1 MQTTIK
7 VAGMTCKNCEQAVKE
22 ALLDVSGVT
31 KVSVNLDDGTVTI
44 EHTDEVDVATFTEV
58 VEDQGYDVA

>member
-7 VAGMTCKNCEQAVKE
+7 VTGMTCKNCELAVKE
-22 ALLDVSGVT
+22 ALLEVSGVT
-31 KVSVNLDDGTVTI
+31 KVVVSLDDGNVTI
-44 EHTDEVDVATFTEV
+44 DHSDDVDVATLKEV

>member
-7 VAGMTCKNCEQAVKE
+7 VTGMTCKNCERAVKE
-22 ALLDVSGVT
+22 ALLEVSGVT
-31 KVSVNLDDGTVTI
+31 KVVVSLDDGNVTI
-44 EHTDEVDVATFTEV
+44 DHSDDVDVATLKEV